1 MATIFGQEGRN
12 LYSAFFIPDTAKRRA
27 VLDEWIKSTAPVIQA
42 AVTQELQDLVE
53 FVTENRWTEEGWRR
67 GEEKLRRI
75 QNDYHLVMDIKLR
88 TIGSREQIKI
98 KGEIPPPIMKITE
111 IDLHG
116 MKVAEAMPLVEN
128 FLQESYRVHERRVW
142 IIHGKGEG
150 ILREEV
156 RRHLQNHPLVESS
169 IPADQAHGEEGA
181 TEVIIKEWKFS

>member
-27 VLDEWIKSTAPVIQA
+27 ALDEWIKSIAPVIQA

-88 TIGSREQIKI
+88 TIGSREQIKV
-98 KGEIPPPIMKITE
+98 KGKLPDPVVRTTE

-116 MKVAEAMPLVEN
+116 MKAAEAMPLVEN
-128 FLQESYRVHERRVW
+128 FLQESYKVHERKVW

-156 RRHLQNHPLVESS
+156 RKRLGHHPLVESFA
-169 IPADQAHGEEGA
+169 PADQAHGEEGA
-181 TEVIIKEWKFS
+181 TQVDIKEWEFS

>member
-12 LYSAFFIPDTAKRRA
+12 LYNASFIPDTAKRRA
-27 VLDEWIKSTAPVIQA
+27 ALAEWIKSTTPVIQA

-53 FVTENRWTEEGWRR
+53 FVTEDRWTEEGWRR

-75 QNDYHLVMDIKLR
+75 QNSYHLVLDIKLR
-88 TIGSREQIKI
+88 TLGSREQIKV

-128 FLQESYRVHERRVW
+128 FLQESYKAHERKVW

-156 RRHLQNHPLVESS
+156 RKHLENHPLIDTYST
-169 IPADQAHGEEGA
+169 ADQAHGEEGA
-181 TEVIIKEWKFS
+181 TQVDIKEWEFS